1 MDNRV
6 AVQQIRRGG
15 KLRYAMSRIWLP
27 YDTLKSHYPSLE
39 GKRVLLPLY
48 EVRRWVKILFCGGTK
63 RGVREL
69 KLNSS
74 KTTAEQLRT
83 NEILSHLGLEN

>member
-1 MDNRV
+1 M
-6 AVQQIRRGG
+6 
-15 KLRYAMSRIWLP
+15 RYAMSRIWLP

-74 KTTAEQLRT
+74 KTKAEQLRT
-83 NEILSHLGLEN
+83 NEMLSHLGLEN